1 MRTSQKGIELLKRF
15 EGFMPE
21 AYRCPA
27 GVLTIGYG
35 HTSGVREGDRVTEEE
50 AEKLLRADLMDAE
63 EDVGRL
69 VRVPLTQNQFDAL
82 VSFVYNVG
90 MGSFF
95 SSTLLKKINNDPND
109 PTIPDEFRKWVKA
122 AGEPLP
128 GLVKRRD
135 AEARMYAGL

>member
-35 HTSGVREGDRVTEEE
+35 HTSGVREGDRVTEDE
-50 AEKLLRADLMDAE
+50 ADRLLRADLMNAE
-63 EDVGRL
+63 EDVERL

-122 AGEPLP
+122 AGETLP
-128 GLVKRRD
+128 GLAMRRE

>member
-1 MRTSQKGIELLKRF
+1 MRTSKKGIELLKRF

-50 AEKLLRADLMDAE
+50 AEKLLRSDLMDAE
-63 EDVGRL
+63 EDVERL

-122 AGEPLP
+122 AGETLP

-135 AEARMYAGL
+135 AEAKMYAGL